1 MSLANLTPREL
12 DVVGYCLGVIAEGKV
27 IKHDSE
33 FQTLFG
39 IEVEQLR
46 VVANAWPNVD
56 DRDEVTALA
65 INNSM
70 CHLLGLLPKSQL
82 RRRLSYT
89 PDTVEHVFNKWL
101 GQKASSAAS

>member
-12 DVVGYCLGVIAEGKV
+12 DVVGYCLGVIADGKV

-39 IEVEQLR
+39 IEVAQLK
-46 VVANAWPNVD
+46 VVASAWPNVD

-70 CHLLGLLPKSQL
+70 CHLLGLIPKSEF
-82 RRRLSYT
+82 RRRISYP
-89 PDTVEHVFNKWL
+89 PDTVELVFNKW
-101 GQKASSAAS
+101 QSQEV